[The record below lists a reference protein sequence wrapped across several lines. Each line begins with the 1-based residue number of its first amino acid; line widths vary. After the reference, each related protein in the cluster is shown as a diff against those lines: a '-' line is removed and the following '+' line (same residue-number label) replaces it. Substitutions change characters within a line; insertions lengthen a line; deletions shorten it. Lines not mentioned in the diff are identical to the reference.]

1 MARGLSSMHVRI
13 TYVGV
18 FFPWREF
25 SSAWPALSIQAILWA
40 RHLRSCGLHLSSRAT
55 EARRV
60 KYESL
65 PTRRTCE
72 AKSFAVVDAAPRCL
86 MHDPS
91 LAANQEWIARSLSC
105 IPAAKPETFEGS
117 HQLDVR
123 PPSRSSPF
131 CSPPTTSRLITATP
145 NLSLTHHRTGHVASQ
160 TLRMSRPLPSPS
172 S

>member
-86 MHDPS
+86 MHDHS
-91 LAANQEWIARSLSC
+91 LAANQELIARSLSC

-123 PPSRSSPF
+123 PPSLLSF
-131 CSPPTTSRLITATP
+131 LLTTNNISTDHSNT
-145 NLSLTHHRTGHVASQ
+145 Q
-160 TLRMSRPLPSPS
+160 PLPHPPPNGPRS
-172 S
+172 